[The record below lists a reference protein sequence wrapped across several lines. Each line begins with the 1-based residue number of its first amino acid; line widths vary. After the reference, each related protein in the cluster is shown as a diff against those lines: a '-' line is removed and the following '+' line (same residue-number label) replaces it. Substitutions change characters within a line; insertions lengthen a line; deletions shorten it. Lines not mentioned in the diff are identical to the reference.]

1 MVAEGKSN
9 SFELQQIIGLAAQQV
24 QLLRGIKDTASVAGA
39 TKSAYLNTSV
49 NPFAGAAQ
57 GEGYNPF
64 STGASHS
71 QKGFFGMPS
80 FAQLGT
86 GVAAQLVESK
96 LGSTDISVLSTGSPR
111 SSLVSSFGFFN
122 NKSKVNQDARM
133 MASAN
138 LADKTTS
145 GLLSGAGMALN
156 IFAGSNPYTMA
167 AALAFNIGADQMKQQ
182 NAYNKY
188 MLQNSY
194 KFINFSESTNKS
206 GMAGFGLD
214 DRMNMASYL
223 RHFGNRKRISDTDT
237 MDIFSGLAEG
247 GLLRNSSNIDDVKK
261 RMSEYTDIIK
271 KMAAATGETYKSM
284 VGLMADLKKMGI
296 DPSKA
301 DEYTSTMKALQN
313 MTGAD
318 YRTISNN
325 ISSMAS
331 SLTQNSA
338 ISAGNVVDSLSDK
351 YLLSNALYD
360 SVSKKAETGDASA
373 KRTLSLISNLGGPEQ
388 AFAQVAGIEKE
399 LLSSNQ
405 AGMEWLGLN
414 FFDYDD
420 NTGTWKFNQNSY
432 NNIMSGGTNYNE
444 LISKATA
451 KANTLDNVQ
460 KNSWLQNGAEYM
472 MSNMDSAES
481 SAYIKSILNSLQS
494 NAGYGERKMTTEE
507 QLSLLMGMNSAS
519 AKLYGAQLDFANTEE
534 GRNAIGQGK
543 AAIASE
549 KIVDRLNSN
558 AVGVGYKIK
567 TGWNEV
573 KDYVGDGVSPIN
585 AGINSAA
592 EGIGNWWNGYK
603 FDKINF
609 GGSKEWDYLQT
620 NSLEDAIGNLS
631 KKFDEVADSSDKL
644 AQKYKDVAPSLSK
657 LSDTIK
663 SSNNKIQ
670 NASGISYAAGDNNTM
685 GIVSIAMKNQN
696 EHRKWNILD
705 NYGSRQEVSAADQ
718 KETRDTYIKYLGL
731 NDNDVIDT
739 GTVSDVGYQGSKKY
753 KELMGHILN
762 KDSSWTS
769 KSIEDK
775 MQDIGFLYSFE
786 NSNADYL
793 SLSDRRNLNKILI
806 ADDDGSATV
815 TNPKYLA
822 DNNGEGIDFFDYAS
836 GGKSSTKLSGKHIAK
851 QVEKYKKD
859 INKLE
864 KQRGKRSANGTW
876 ADADEKAYVEKVN
889 QYNDIVNAQDSAK
902 AMAQDTY
909 AIFGQ
914 VLSQDQLKDIGLDWG
929 KIKAGKFSDDDLSGV
944 YTAGINKIAG
954 LTASQIGKEGSGRM
968 SSDLV
973 EFFSSA
979 GISVDDLRANAND
992 TEYLQNAVKQGLD
1005 NVWSGMVAGTP
1016 EEKNTKSLD
1025 DNTEA
1030 LKDNTIAIRAQHN
1043 KGAYKDQLKDI
1054 DDKYSNPAYIK

>member
-49 NPFAGAAQ
+49 NPFAGAVQ

-86 GVAAQLVESK
+86 GIAAQLVESK

-167 AALAFNIGADQMKQQ
+167 AALALNIGADQMKQQ

-206 GMAGFGLD
+206 GMAGFGLG

-223 RHFGNRKRISDTDT
+223 RHFGNGKRISDTDT

-313 MTGAD
+313 MTGTD

-549 KIVDRLNSN
+549 KIIDRLNSN
-558 AVGVGYKIK
+558 AVGVGYRIK
-567 TGWNEV
+567 TGWNEA
-573 KDYVGDGVSPIN
+573 KDFVGDIVSPIN
-585 AGINSAA
+585 TFNNNVA

-620 NSLEDAIGNLS
+620 NSLEDAIRNLS

-663 SSNNKIQ
+663 NSNNKIQ
-670 NASGISYAAGDNNTM
+670 NASGIGYVTGDNNTM
-685 GIVSIAMKNQN
+685 GVVSLAMKNVDWL
-696 EHRKWNILD
+696 HSWDDSDFGFKK
-705 NYGSRQEVSAADQ
+705 VSENDK
-718 KETRDTYIKYLGL
+718 KEARETYTKYLGL
-731 NDNDVIDT
+731 NDDEITNTDT
-739 GTVSDVGYQGSKKY
+739 LSDIAYQGTKKY
-753 KELMGHILN
+753 RELMDQILN
-762 KDSSWTS
+762 QDSSWTS
-769 KSIEDK
+769 KSTEDK
-775 MQDIGFLYSFE
+775 MQDIGFLYAFKGT
-786 NSNADYL
+786 NGSNL
-793 SLSDRRNLNKILI
+793 SMTDKHNFNKIVSSNENTDGLI
-806 ADDDGSATV
+806 NT
-815 TNPKYLA
+815 KYLTD
-822 DNNGEGIDFFDYAS
+822 DNGNVINFYDYAS
-836 GGKSSTKLSGKHIAK
+836 GGSNTNKLTGEDIAK
-851 QVEKYKKD
+851 QIKKYKQEVGVGGSLY
-859 INKLE
+859 N
-864 KQRGKRSANGTW
+864 QRNSEIKFGTW

-929 KIKAGKFSDDDLSGV
+929 KIKAGKVSDDDLSGV

-1030 LKDNTIAIRAQHN
+1030 LKDNTIAIRAQQN
-1043 KGAYKDQLKDI
+1043 KGAYIDQLKDI
-1054 DDKYSNPAYIK
+1054 DDKYSNPVYIK